1 MRIIDHQRID
11 GVIPNAR
18 GQRPFPT
25 TSLSHFDPFVML
37 DHIGPA
43 TMPSGWKL
51 DGGTD
56 NRPHLHPHRG
66 FETITFMFEGNMRHR
81 DSKFTERPL
90 LTNGSVQQMN
100 AGSGIRHGGD
110 MWADDNQQFNEIQLW
125 VNSPAKYKMSE
136 PSVHNVGDNEISAI
150 IKKSKNGAA
159 NLRIV
164 AGTLNDIT
172 GPIKT
177 FANIRVI
184 HGKVTNSHDIK
195 LSKSQ
200 LENTHNRTM
209 LYILSGSATIQGTRV
224 NQFQGAAFEEPLS
237 ELSFIMDD
245 GGEFLLM
252 SGQSIDEPIVYGG
265 PFIMNTADEI
275 EQAYQDASQGIF

>member
-18 GQRPFPT
+18 GQRAFPT

-37 DHIGPA
+37 DHIGPSI
-43 TMPSGWKL
+43 MPDGWKL

-56 NRPHLHPHRG
+56 IKPHLHPHRG
-66 FETITFMFEGNMRHR
+66 FETITFMFAGNMHHR

-110 MWADDNQQFNEIQLW
+110 MWADNNQQFNEIQLW
-125 VNSPAKYKMSE
+125 VNSPAKHKMSE
-136 PSVHNVGDNEISAI
+136 PSVHNVNDNEIPNI
-150 IKKSKNGAA
+150 VQKSINGAV
-159 NLRIV
+159 NLRVV
-164 AGTLNDIT
+164 AGTLGEIT

-184 HGKVTNSHDIK
+184 HGKVTNSHEIK
-195 LSKSQ
+195 LSSSQ
-200 LENTHNRTM
+200 LESTHNRTM
-209 LYILSGSATIQGTRV
+209 LYLLSGSATIQKIRV
-224 NQFQGAAFEEPLS
+224 NQFQSAAFEEPLS
-237 ELSFIMDD
+237 ELNFTMHDD
-245 GGEFLLM
+245 GEFLLI

-265 PFIMNTADEI
+265 PFIMNTEEEI
-275 EQAYQDASQGIF
+275 AQAYQDSSKGYF